1 MQVFPILLIGSVAL
15 GVLILGYSCAPVL
28 IALWREPVFKRPVFI
43 IESDDWG
50 PGDESDAQQLDRI
63 AGLLAQFKNR
73 SGRSPM
79 LTLGIVLAIPDTRLM
94 REDLRNYRRLL
105 LSDDR
110 FASILRAIRRGFNRG
125 VFSPHLHAL
134 EHYWPAALMAAA
146 KRDEHTRG
154 WLTQTSVPRTEDLP
168 APLQSRWI
176 DASVLPSSP
185 LPVDAI
191 KDAVNEETAAFA
203 AIFHQPARVVVPPT
217 FIWDDRVEAA
227 WGAAGVRVIVTPGKR
242 YEGRNCAGAPDR
254 AGPRIYNGSKG
265 AGDLIYVVRDD
276 YFEPAL
282 GHRAE
287 QGLQALTRKTGA
299 GRPTLFETHRFN
311 FIGEVAAAEMAI
323 AELERMLKLVLEEFP
338 DVLFMSTLEMA
349 DGIRQR
355 GPELIEQSMV
365 RRLHVWLVR
374 LGEIPRFRKLAWLTG
389 IMIPALLLFLVTR
402 PRSARAIAA
411 SRR

>member
-1 MQVFPILLIGSVAL
+1 MQVLPILLISSVAL
-15 GVLILGYSCAPVL
+15 GVLILGYSCAPAL
-28 IALWREPVFKRPVFI
+28 IALWREPVLKRPVLI

-50 PGDESDAQQLDRI
+50 PGDESDAQRLDRL
-63 AGLLAQFKNR
+63 ASLLAQFKNR
-73 SGRSPM
+73 SGRSPV

-110 FASILRAIRRGFNRG
+110 FASIVRAIRRGFDTG

-134 EHYWPAALMAAA
+134 EHYWPAVLLAVAA
-146 KRDEHTRG
+146 RDERTQS
-154 WLTQTSVPRTEDLP
+154 WLTQNSVPRTEDLP
-168 APLQSRWI
+168 APLQSRWT
-176 DASVLPSSP
+176 DVSVLPSRP
-185 LPVDAI
+185 LPLDAI
-191 KDAVNEETAAFA
+191 KTAVAEETAAFA
-203 AIFHQPARVVVPPT
+203 AIFGEPARVVVPPT
-217 FIWDDRVEAA
+217 FVWDERVEAA

-242 YEGRNCAGAPDR
+242 YEGRNSTGAPDR

-287 QGLQALTRKTGA
+287 RGHEAVARKTRA
-299 GRPTLFETHRFN
+299 GRPTLLETHRFN
-311 FIGEVAAAEMAI
+311 FVGEATAAKMAF
-323 AELERMLKLVLEEFP
+323 ADLERMLSLVLEEFP

-349 DGIRQR
+349 ERIRQLD
-355 GPELIEQSMV
+355 PELIE
-365 RRLHVWLVR
+365 RRMMRHLHVWLVR

-389 IMIPALLLFLVTR
+389 IMIPASLLFFLTR
-402 PRSARAIAA
+402 PRPIRVTTA
-411 SRR
+411 SRQ